1 MKRLLLSYPLSVNT
15 PVYKGN
21 PPVQIQQQFSIEKG
35 DLFNQFIITIINHSG
50 THIDGPWHFNPQGK
64 KLSEL
69 PIDYFVF
76 THVTVLDI
84 PKTDNE
90 LITKADLEPFANA
103 IAGSDLLLI
112 RTGFGEIRESDPVRY
127 GNQNPGFS
135 ASAAN
140 YLMVFDS
147 LRAVGMDFISSASP
161 LHMDEGIAFH
171 QTMLGKDR
179 VDGRFILL
187 IEDMNL
193 DHNLTNIGMVYAVP
207 LYIEGVDSSLATVFA
222 EKRY

>member
-1 MKRLLLSYPLSVNT
+1 MKRLLLSYPLSVHT
-15 PVYKGN
+15 PVYKDN
-21 PPVQIQQQFSIEKG
+21 PPVEIVQKFSIQNG
-35 DLFNQFIITIINHSG
+35 DLYNEFIIKTINHSG

-64 KLSEL
+64 KLTEI

-76 THVTVLDI
+76 NHVTVLDI

-90 LITKADLEPFANA
+90 LITKADLEPFANQ

-127 GNQNPGFS
+127 GNNNPGFS
-135 ASAAN
+135 VSAAN

-147 LRAVGMDFISSASP
+147 LRAVGMDFISSTSP

-193 DHNLTNIGMVYAVP
+193 NHNLSNVSAVYAVP